1 MTRRIMGTSDLDRG
15 AMLMGK
21 YRVEKRLGEG
31 AMGVVYAAMH
41 VELGQRVAIKVM
53 KPSAAHGEQKH
64 RFVREARA
72 SVHLKTQHVARVLD
86 VGTAEDGAPYIVM
99 EHLDGDDLAA
109 VLRARGPL
117 PIAEAVEH
125 VLQACEAVAEAHAAG
140 IVHRDIKPANLFL
153 AAGVGGVPSVKV
165 LDFGISKVA
174 DEVALTG
181 AMVLGSPLYMSP
193 EQMRASTDVDM
204 RSDVWAL
211 GVTLY
216 ELVAGVTPF
225 HSDKIEIVCAL
236 VFQQPPAPLAK
247 HRADVPPGF
256 EAVIG
261 QCLEKDR
268 ARRFPSTA
276 ALAAALVPYAPAR
289 AAQYAERAALALG
302 VPVMPSR
309 PTHVLPPEPAPRPA
323 EVTSGVTAAVGAPAV
338 TGSPLVTSALAPGPV
353 KRRIGVVAAVLA
365 VLGIGGLAGI
375 TWVGLRGREA
385 PAPAGSGSG
394 MPARSATDVPV
405 GPPKLPAE
413 KQADAG
419 PEPAVEPSGAAV
431 TAPPPDAGPAPRGN
445 PPTPKRPA
453 PGQPSAIPPPK
464 PKRSIYEQ

>member
-302 VPVMPSR
+302 VPVVPSR

-323 EVTSGVTAAVGAPAV
+323 EVTSGVTAAVGSPAV
-338 TGSPLVTSALAPGPV
+338 TGSPLVTSALAPVPV
-353 KRRIGVVAAVLA
+353 KRRIGVVAAVL
-365 VLGIGGLAGI
+365 VLAIGALVGVA
-375 TWVGLRGREA
+375 WVGLRGRGA

-394 MPARSATDVPV
+394 MPARSAADVPV
-405 GPPKLPAE
+405 EPPRRP
-413 KQADAG
+413 ADAG

-431 TAPPPDAGPAPRGN
+431 AAAPPDAGPAPRANG
-445 PPTPKRPA
+445 PAPKRPA
-453 PGQPSAIPPPK
+453 LGQPSATPPAK